1 MALNNFINATLPIS
15 ATNGG
20 TGVASPT
27 ADGILVAQGASAM
40 SPKVLTNGQLL
51 IGSTG
56 ADPVAA
62 SLTAG
67 TGITVTPGAG
77 TLTVAATA
85 SAATTWYTRSNPS
98 IPNALTASQGYI
110 TVNATNWI
118 QYKLPSSATL
128 GQIYEIAGSDH
139 ADWHWTLVQFA
150 GQSVRGGNRTTTV
163 GTDGS
168 IASLAKGEC
177 IRMVCS
183 DGTSGAERFIIVGS
197 GNGDLSA
204 FNIL

>member
-1 MALNNFINATLPIS
+1 MALNNFINATLPMS
-15 ATNGG
+15 STNGG

-27 ADGILVAQGASAM
+27 SHGVLIAQGASAM
-40 SPKVLTNGQLL
+40 TYPVLTNGQLL

-67 TGITVTPGAG
+67 TGVTVTPGAG

-85 SAATTWYTRSNPS
+85 SAATTWS
-98 IPNALTASQGYI
+98 IKSVSFVDTILTASQGFI
-110 TVNATNWI
+110 TVNVNGQIT
-118 QYKLPSSATL
+118 YKLPSSATL

-139 ADWHWTLVQFA
+139 ATWHWMLIQNA

-163 GTDGS
+163 GTNGGIS
-168 IASLAKGEC
+168 SLNKGDC

-197 GNGDLSA
+197 ANDISG